1 MAKSATAKKAD
12 KPAKAPETAADPVAL
27 EVVEPEKAT
36 PVSVARFGLQVEH
49 NHVWRVNVPYT
60 VTPEQVMDEGFWC
73 HVSMHLNPGDEIHV
87 FPDNMKW
94 ELVLHVVGSG
104 NQYAHVMKKELYEY
118 APREDALKIPSK
130 YTVDFQ
136 GTTHKWRAIREGKV
150 LKSGFETEGLARR
163 YVQNHEAA
171 VNR

>member
-1 MAKSATAKKAD
+1 MAAPKKNEV
-12 KPAKAPETAADPVAL
+12 PETEAVAL
-27 EVVEPEKAT
+27 EVVEVEKAT
-36 PVSVARFGLQVEH
+36 PVPVSRFGLQVEH
-49 NHVWRVNVPYT
+49 NHVWRVNVPHT
-60 VTPEQVMDEGFWC
+60 TTPEQVMDEGFWC
-73 HVSMHLNPGDEIHV
+73 HVSMHLSPGDEIHV

-94 ELVLHVVGSG
+94 ELVLHCIGAG

-118 APREDALKIPSK
+118 QPREDAIKIPSK

-136 GTTHKWRAIREGKV
+136 GTTHKWRAIGEGKV
-150 LKSGFETEGLARR
+150 LKSGFATEGLARR